1 MYRHPLSH
9 YFLVLL
15 TLSHHAD
22 FALFG
27 CDCAHPH
34 SCSDVGLNR
43 GRANGVQVNMV
54 KVRLRDG
61 ETRVENGGCVGH

>member
-27 CDCAHPH
+27 CDCAHPQAVVAG
-34 SCSDVGLNR
+34 SPDVDS
-43 GRANGVQVNMV
+43 VNYI
-54 KVRLRDG
+54 L
-61 ETRVENGGCVGH
+61 